1 MAIVRFSRLYNMLN
15 VPIEIFENAVKEK
28 KQEAFSNFL
37 LALKE
42 RKSNKIQIRKL
53 ELRIFRLSRN
63 YKHPNS

>member
-1 MAIVRFSRLYNMLN
+1 MLN

-37 LALKE
+37 LALNE

-63 YKHPNS
+63 YKQSFFYF